1 MTNVIQFKRRVTG
14 SPGAPAA
21 LKTGEAAINMVDD
34 ILYAG
39 YGDDGG
45 GNATSIVPIGGR
57 GYFVDKT
64 NAQTVGGVKT
74 FSVSPVIPDG
84 SSANHAASK
93 GQMDTALALKAN
105 LASPTFTGTPAAPT
119 PAAADNSTKIA
130 TTAFVQGEGF
140 AKLTNRL
147 DQFAAPTADV
157 SMNSNK
163 LTNLADPTSNQDA
176 ATKAYVD
183 AAARGLDYKESVR
196 AATTANITLSGT
208 QTIDGVSCVA
218 GNRVLVKN
226 QSTGSQNGIYVVAAG
241 AWSRA
246 TDADAN
252 AEVTTGMFTFVEE
265 GTTNGAKQFVLTT
278 TGTITVGTTALTFT
292 QFGGGTSY
300 TAGNGIG
307 LSGSSFFVSAGAGL
321 TQEADGLKISDS
333 YAGQSTITTL
343 GTVTTGTWNATIIGL
358 AKGGSGADLSGAAD
372 GAIFKKSGSALVA
385 ATVGTDYL
393 SNASTIDGGTF

>member
-1 MTNVIQFKRRVTG
+1 M
-14 SPGAPAA
+14 
-21 LKTGEAAINMVDD
+21 
-34 ILYAG
+34 
-39 YGDDGG
+39 
-45 GNATSIVPIGGR
+45 
-57 GYFVDKT
+57 
-64 NAQTVGGVKT
+64 
-74 FSVSPVIPDG
+74 
-84 SSANHAASK
+84 
-93 GQMDTALALKAN
+93 
-105 LASPTFTGTPAAPT
+105 
-119 PAAADNSTKIA
+119 
-130 TTAFVQGEGF
+130 QGEGF

-147 DQFAAPTADV
+147 DQFAAPTTDV
-157 SMNSNK
+157 SMNSRK
-163 LTNLADPTSNQDA
+163 LTNLADPASNQDA

-208 QTIDGVSCVA
+208 QTIDGVACVA

-278 TGTITVGTTALTFT
+278 TGTITVGTTELTFT

-307 LSGSSFFVSAGAGL
+307 LSGSSFFVNAGTGL

-358 AKGGSGADLSGAAD
+358 AKGGSGADLSGASD
-372 GAIFKKSGSALVA
+372 GTIFKKSGSALVA